1 MIRGYEE
8 QFEWNVVDNIREL
21 IARIELL
28 SFPSGVSRY
37 YAVELSLCLQGGAL
51 LGALQVA
58 ASLLEIFVREIVIEQ
73 ASEAYS
79 ESEKNIGSLQEKLEQ
94 MKNIGFKKLVDE
106 LFSSG
111 MWSRSDSELAKHFYD
126 EVRIPIHHGLVARFV
141 KNNVKYQSVIG
152 DLFGYPKQID
162 HRDFEEIIEESA
174 LKLID
179 TALGI
184 IERNTK
190 QCIVK
195 EP

>member
-8 QFEWNVVDNIREL
+8 QFEGKTVDDIREL
-21 IARIELL
+21 IARIESL

-37 YAVELSLCLQGGAL
+37 YAVDLSLCLQGGAL

-58 ASLLEIFVREIVIEQ
+58 ASLLEIFVREIVIER

-79 ESEKNIGSLQEKLEQ
+79 ESEKNVGSLQQQLEQ

-111 MWSRSDSELAKHFYD
+111 MWSNSEAELAKQFYD
-126 EVRIPIHHGLVARFV
+126 EVRIPIHHGLPARFV
-141 KNNVKYQSVIG
+141 KNINNYQSVMG
-152 DLFGYPKQID
+152 DLLGYTQQIN
-162 HRDFEEIIEESA
+162 HRDFEKVIEENA
-174 LKLID
+174 LVLID

-184 IERNTK
+184 IERNTW
-190 QCIVK
+190 
-195 EP
+195 